1 MLNLVKHKVCIDTA
15 PPLVDA
21 VDVGSAG
28 RVERLDAVL
37 ALGTLAVVVRLRGYI
52 HYLSTWFIIFMCNS
66 LSILLF
72 MIIVIIIIFPNFF
85 AFFLC
90 SLILLSRLDV
100 WHFWLFRALT
110 LYNHLLPIVVEH
122 FDSIDWRLLVQKW
135 LQHHQLSFWSWFV
148 KNHGRHRIPVYNNE
162 LAIKSNLWWALK
174 WLVANLVY
182 HVKHTFLLSARVK
195 EENHLRRVWAHVT
208 E

>member
-1 MLNLVKHKVCIDTA
+1 MQLMLVPPVVLSGLMQYWHSA
-15 PPLVDA
+15 PWQSLCDCVD
-21 VDVGSAG
+21 
-28 RVERLDAVL
+28 
-37 ALGTLAVVVRLRGYI
+37 I